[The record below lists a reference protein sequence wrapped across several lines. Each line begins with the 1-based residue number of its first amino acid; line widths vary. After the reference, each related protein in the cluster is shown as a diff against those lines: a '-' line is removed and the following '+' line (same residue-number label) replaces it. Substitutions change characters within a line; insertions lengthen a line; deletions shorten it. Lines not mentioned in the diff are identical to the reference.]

1 MTRLYVGLE
10 HALLVIDPE
19 HPAPL
24 QPLLTDHT
32 IQAIAADPLH
42 PERVYVAAYD
52 GLWVTTDAGS
62 SWRDLSNTLP
72 NPHAMAL
79 AVSALERC
87 DDQGAVFLG
96 TEPSAV
102 YRSDDGGRVW
112 REEGQSL
119 TTLPSATTWS
129 FPPRPDTHHVR
140 WIGLDPVDAARR
152 YICIEAGALAYS
164 TDSGIHYRDRVPGGP
179 LDTHTFAVHPQAPG
193 RLYAASG
200 EWRTPGYYESRDHGE
215 TWEQPVAGLLHPYLL
230 GLAVDSADP
239 DRVLVSAAANAIQGN
254 RPAQAEAHVYLR
266 EGNAAWVEVAG
277 LPTARSVCHILVA
290 HPTRGGSFYALSNL
304 GLFQTMDG
312 GHAWEQVP
320 LTWRDEFAAMQARAL
335 LVTA

>member
-10 HALLVIDPE
+10 HALLIIDPDNLS
-19 HPAPL
+19 PA
-24 QPLLTDHT
+24 QPLFNDHT
-32 IQAIAADPLH
+32 VQAIAADPLY
-42 PERVYVAAYD
+42 PERVYVAMYD
-52 GLWVTTDAGS
+52 GLWSTTDAGA
-62 SWRDLSNTLP
+62 SWRNLSDTLP
-72 NPHAMAL
+72 TPHAMAL
-79 AVSALERC
+79 TVSVLERYG
-87 DDQGAVFLG
+87 DQGAVFLG
-96 TEPSAV
+96 TEQSAV

-119 TTLPSATTWS
+119 ITLPSATTWS

-152 YICIEAGALAYS
+152 YICIEAGALVYS
-164 TDSGIHYRDRVPGGP
+164 TDGGIHYRDRVLGGP

-215 TWEQPVAGLLHPYLL
+215 TWEQPVAGLHHPYLL

-239 DRVLVSAAANAIQGN
+239 DRVLVSAAANAIGGN
-254 RPAQAEAHVYLR
+254 RPAQAEAHVYCR
-266 EGNAAWVEVAG
+266 EGDAAWEETTG
-277 LPTARSVCHILVA
+277 LPTVGSVCHILAA
-290 HPTRGGSFYALSNL
+290 HPTRGGTFYALSNL
-304 GLFQTMDG
+304 GLFWTEDG

-320 LTWRDEFAAMQARAL
+320 LTWRDEFVAMQARAL